1 MPDSVQAGEQAEGPV
16 AACLKAVL
24 AACASQVL
32 EAKPKAGWPTELCKP
47 LLTRVVSIQ
56 VVRAAFNISEEL
68 CDCDGSALPKAL
80 R

>member
-1 MPDSVQAGEQAEGPV
+1 MLDSVLAGEQAEAPV

-32 EAKPKAGWPTELCKP
+32 EAKAGWPTELCKP